1 MIRTRTRTF
10 TTAIASLALLGLI
23 AIGPSAV
30 GSQDPPSPSKEKE
43 KVKEK
48 ESDKPTAKEKDD
60 ALDRLLDKL
69 DGNKTDEKKD
79 GNEKKDDAKKEAD
92 KAEKPAKASAPKPET
107 SAKDKEKTR
116 KPAEV
121 SGKDKALDSLL
132 EKLGESEDKPSPDDR
147 RPPPPG
153 GSPPPD
159 SEKDK
164 DKAKEKS
171 QGQKPEPGSLT
182 GKDKATDEHL
192 EELTGK
198 TRKKKSGEDGEGTG
212 ALSKVIKE
220 MREVEERL
228 GKPDTGEDTRKK
240 QQEIVKNLETLIDQ
254 MRSSSSQ
261 QKMRKTQKQIAGMN
275 PGQQPGQNTD
285 PGTTGGN
292 APHQKPQKPNSGNR
306 TRPGGKDIWGHLPP
320 ELRQDLDNMMTEDFL
335 PRKKDK
341 INRYFLDLTKKSVT
355 RNRGD

>member
-1 MIRTRTRTF
+1 MTRTIQ
-10 TTAIASLALLGLI
+10 TTIASLALFGLI
-23 AIGPSAV
+23 AIGPSVAA
-30 GSQDPPSPSKEKE
+30 QDAPPPSKEKE
-43 KVKEK
+43 KAPDKPKASEK
-48 ESDKPTAKEKDD
+48 ERDD
-60 ALDRLLDKL
+60 ALDRLFDKL
-69 DGNKTDEKKD
+69 DGTKADEKT
-79 GNEKKDDAKKEAD
+79 DDAKKEPD
-92 KAEKPAKASAPKPET
+92 KTEKPAKPVPPKTESAT
-107 SAKDKEKTR
+107 KDKDKKK

-147 RPPPPG
+147 RPPPG
-153 GSPPPD
+153 GGTPPPD

-164 DKAKEKS
+164 EKTK
-171 QGQKPEPGSLT
+171 GQKSDPASLT

-198 TRKKKSGEDGEGTG
+198 TRKKEKGEDGEGTG

-261 QKMRKTQKQIAGMN
+261 QRMRKTQKQIAGMN

-292 APHQKPQKPNSGNR
+292 APHQKPLTPKTDNR
-306 TRPGGKDIWGHLPP
+306 TRIGGGKDAWGHLPP
-320 ELRQDLDNMMTEDFL
+320 ELRQEMNNMFTQDFL
-335 PRKKDK
+335 PSKRDK